1 MGKVFG
7 ILSLVFALVSFG
19 LSLLSFSGS
28 LLYFVLPDAFRII
41 YTFLTPGLA
50 GAAIACGGIG
60 FAKDDSKGLAIAGLA
75 ISPIALIIF
84 FVGFFLTYLF

>member
-19 LSLLSFSGS
+19 LTPLSYFSIP
-28 LLYFVLPDAFRII
+28 VAFRII

-50 GAAIACGGIG
+50 IAGLVCGIIG
-60 FAKDDSKGLAIAGLA
+60 VIKDDGKGLAIAGLI
-75 ISPIALIIF
+75 ISPIALVNF
-84 FVGFFLTYLF
+84 FIGSFTSFWGLTY